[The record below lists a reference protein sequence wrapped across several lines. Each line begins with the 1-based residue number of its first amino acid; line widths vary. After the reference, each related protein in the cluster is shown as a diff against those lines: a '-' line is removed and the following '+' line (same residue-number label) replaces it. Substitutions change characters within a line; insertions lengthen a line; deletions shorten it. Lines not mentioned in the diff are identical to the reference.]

1 MCLIPSKK
9 KSANPETA
17 RDWEAAATK
26 TENSF
31 SRALR
36 SRSPRLSPDTV
47 PNRHEL
53 SMAEGQ
59 SPNNA
64 RRDGER
70 AGRQSNVAQLK
81 SNIIVHVPLDPFEFR
96 RKRFSAVLQT
106 QDLIRE

>member
-1 MCLIPSKK
+1 NFPIRGRKGDKDRKFSVPRAE
-9 KSANPETA
+9 KSITEALA
-17 RDWEAAATK
+17 R
-26 TENSF
+26 
-31 SRALR
+31 RC
-36 SRSPRLSPDTV
+36 

-59 SPNNA
+59 SPDNA

-70 AGRQSNVAQLK
+70 TGRRSNVAQLE